1 MGYKVR
7 WDSVGRGLFVFQFK
21 SFNNPPYN
29 QTGRANIP
37 VSLLFK
43 DGSSVL

>member
-7 WDSVGRGLFVFQFK
+7 WDSVGSGLIVFQFK
-21 SFNNPPYN
+21 SYHKPYA
-29 QTGRANIP
+29 QYGYANIP

-43 DGSSVL
+43 DDSPVL